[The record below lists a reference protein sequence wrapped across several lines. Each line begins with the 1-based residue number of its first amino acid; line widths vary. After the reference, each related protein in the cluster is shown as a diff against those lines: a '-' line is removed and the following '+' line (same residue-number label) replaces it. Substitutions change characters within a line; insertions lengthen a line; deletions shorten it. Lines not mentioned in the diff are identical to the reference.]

1 MSLLRVAILGAEST
15 GKSSLI
21 QSLSNELTRIGYEV
35 RVVDEF
41 LREWCAREG
50 RTPKAHE
57 QAAIAHEQAR
67 RLQAALHPATR
78 NVSVVVLS
86 DTSPLMTAIY
96 SDVLFADRSLLNFG
110 LAQQKDFDITLVTGL
125 DLPWVADGVQRD
137 GKDSQVPIDRRLR
150 ESLLH
155 GSIAFQVIYGMG
167 PQRTHNALKLL
178 LQRLGCLPPAPERQA
193 WSCDNCSDASCE
205 HRLFTRLVKNR
216 L

>member
-1 MSLLRVAILGAEST
+1 MTLLRVAILGAEST

-21 QSLSNELTRIGYEV
+21 QSLSYELTHMGYEV

-41 LREWCAREG
+41 LREWCAREA
-50 RTPKAHE
+50 RTPQAHE

-67 RLQAALHPATR
+67 RLQATLRSGPKD
-78 NVSVVVLS
+78 VSAVVLS

-96 SDVLFADRSLLNFG
+96 SDVLFADPSLMGFG

-125 DLPWVADGVQRD
+125 DLPWVADGIQRD
-137 GKDSQVPIDRRLR
+137 GKHSQAPIDHRLR
-150 ESLLH
+150 ESLRQ
-155 GSIAFQVIYGMG
+155 GGIAFQVIYGKG
-167 PQRTHNALKLL
+167 PQRTHHALRPV
-178 LQRLGCLPPAPERQA
+178 LQRLGCLPHAQEKPA
-193 WSCDNCSDASCE
+193 WSCDKCSDASCE